1 MNTKLNLEATISN
14 IIFYNNGCHTNF
26 EYKTTEFSQRELKIT
41 TYNPKKDE
49 TFLLFSIL
57 DTSDESALLKVLDWI
72 KGHTQQEYS
81 HTVVWT
87 KIGSGSKTYVS
98 YFYTKNA
105 LEALLKFY
113 DNKDRSEYIVYEVKL
128 NPIA

>member
-57 DTSDESALLKVLDWI
+57 DTSDESALLKGLD
-72 KGHTQQEYS
+72 
-81 HTVVWT
+81 
-87 KIGSGSKTYVS
+87 
-98 YFYTKNA
+98 
-105 LEALLKFY
+105 
-113 DNKDRSEYIVYEVKL
+113 
-128 NPIA
+128 